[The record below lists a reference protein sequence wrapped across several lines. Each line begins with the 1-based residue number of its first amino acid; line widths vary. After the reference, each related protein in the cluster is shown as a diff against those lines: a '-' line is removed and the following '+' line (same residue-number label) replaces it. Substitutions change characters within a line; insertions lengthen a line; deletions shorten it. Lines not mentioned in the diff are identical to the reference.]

1 MVGKMAP
8 VNLVG
13 RPASAAARVFFF
25 PAGFEISIEI
35 PHAGGSGG
43 PGRGVA
49 SAAPPSA
56 RQKDQTRRTGP
67 SAVVRLGVG
76 SLPHARAA
84 PRRRAC
90 RRRRPRRAARPGGAA
105 RAGRALRRGATAKFG
120 AQPMERCV

>member
-90 RRRRPRRAARPGGAA
+90 WRCQPRRRAPGRRRAGGTRTPPRRDCEVW
-105 RAGRALRRGATAKFG
+105 
-120 AQPMERCV
+120 AQTKERYV